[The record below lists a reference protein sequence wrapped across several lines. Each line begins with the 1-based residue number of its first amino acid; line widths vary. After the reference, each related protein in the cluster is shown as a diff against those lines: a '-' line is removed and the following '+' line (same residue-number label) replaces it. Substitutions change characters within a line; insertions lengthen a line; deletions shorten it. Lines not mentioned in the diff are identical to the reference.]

1 MTSFSDDP
9 DEQLD
14 SLNLL
19 FTECLERHAPLR
31 KVKVTRPPAPWMETP
46 HIEDLQQERN
56 TLRHAAHLPNAHSS
70 TWNSFRSVRNRLK
83 QAIRSARKSFIEK
96 ALSSNKSREIWRV
109 IHRILGPSPKPL
121 RIDPDELNVHFSTTA
136 QRTIEAPAT
145 SLDTLANIIDS
156 LPEIPDNIQHFTI
169 QPVTRRGVLE
179 CIKSLRSDSSTGADT
194 IPARFVKLVAEYL
207 ANPLTHII
215 NNCIKRSY
223 FPTKW
228 KMARVSP
235 IPKVVNPTSM
245 NELRPIS
252 ILPVLSKVFEK
263 AVGIQIMSFAERAS
277 LLHEGLSS
285 FRKVHSTTTA
295 LLGMR
300 DDIRKAMDKGEV
312 TLMVMADFSKSF
324 DTICF
329 RTTLLKLHKVGFT
342 KPSLKWLLSYL
353 CDRRQFVQIDD
364 KSSSC
369 QTIAFGLSQGSILGP
384 MIFNLYVSDL
394 KDVIPASIK
403 CSQYADDTTLYHH
416 TPVQDLVGGVSLMNN
431 ALSELHSWSKESNL
445 ALNPDKTKSMVF

>member
-1 MTSFSDDP
+1 M
-9 DEQLD
+9 
-14 SLNLL
+14 
-19 FTECLERHAPLR
+19 
-31 KVKVTRPPAPWMETP
+31 
-46 HIEDLQQERN
+46 IY
-56 TLRHAAHLPNAHSS
+56 
-70 TWNSFRSVRNRLK
+70 
-83 QAIRSARKSFIEK
+83 
-96 ALSSNKSREIWRV
+96 
-109 IHRILGPSPKPL
+109 RILEPSPKPL

-136 QRTIEAPAT
+136 QRTIGAPAT

-194 IPARFVKLVAEYL
+194 IPARFVKLVAEHL

-228 KMARVSP
+228 KMARGSP

-263 AVGIQIMSFAERAS
+263 AVEIQMLSFAEGAS

-285 FRKVHSTTTA
+285 FRKGHSATTA

-300 DDIRKAMDKGEV
+300 DDIRKALDKGEV
-312 TLMVMADFSKSF
+312 THMVMADFSKAF

-394 KDVIPASIK
+394 KEVIPASIK

-445 ALNPDKTKSMVF
+445 ALNPDKTKSMVFSTRQMFHSP